1 MLEVSNEVAARGRN
15 LARLGRWMT
24 WSEWLDNVS
33 SIINDKVLIINNI
46 RLQNLPIAFLLN
58 VCRMKL
64 MEDKY

>member
-1 MLEVSNEVAARGRN
+1 
-15 LARLGRWMT
+15 MT

-58 VCRMKL
+58 VCRIKL
-64 MEDKY
+64 MENKY